1 MNTVYT
7 SVCVCVRVRV
17 YYTCFLNILPENTVM
32 TSGPVNTVGQINT
45 TSVLLCRASFIGDVD
60 SLYIWK
66 FNGRDI
72 NFDAQT
78 QYSLVL
84 CLYFFV
90 LIQKES
96 DTYKSVINNK
106 VKLYNYVG
114 ERKYTLIALFH
125 LNNMHVFKSRRNS
138 DVTQLAMNVL
148 TSRNEYLMASETR
161 CGDRKQ
167 YNYDK

>member
-1 MNTVYT
+1 MNMNTVYT
-7 SVCVCVRVRV
+7 SVCVCVCVRVRV

-114 ERKYTLIALFH
+114 ERKYTLIALYH

-138 DVTQLAMNVL
+138 DVTQ
-148 TSRNEYLMASETR
+148 
-161 CGDRKQ
+161 
-167 YNYDK
+167 